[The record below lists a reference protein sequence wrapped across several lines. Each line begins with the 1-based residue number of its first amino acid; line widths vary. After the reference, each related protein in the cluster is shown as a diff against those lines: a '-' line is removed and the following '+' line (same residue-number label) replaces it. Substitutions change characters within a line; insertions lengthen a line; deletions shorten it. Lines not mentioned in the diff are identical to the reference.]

1 MTLNIPISAEI
12 EARLRAQATASGT
25 DLTTFVLHALEEK
38 LSNTNG
44 GVAKT
49 QDARLKGWENF
60 VSAMNDWTK
69 TLPSGRYLDDSRD
82 SIYESRGE

>member
-1 MTLNIPISAEI
+1 MTLNIPISAET
-12 EARLRAQATASGT
+12 EARLRAHATAMGT
-25 DLTTFVLHALEEK
+25 DLTTFVLHALEER
-38 LSNTNG
+38 LSDTNG

-49 QDARLKGWENF
+49 KDARLKGWENF

-69 TLPSGRYLDDSRD
+69 TLPPGRHLEDGRD